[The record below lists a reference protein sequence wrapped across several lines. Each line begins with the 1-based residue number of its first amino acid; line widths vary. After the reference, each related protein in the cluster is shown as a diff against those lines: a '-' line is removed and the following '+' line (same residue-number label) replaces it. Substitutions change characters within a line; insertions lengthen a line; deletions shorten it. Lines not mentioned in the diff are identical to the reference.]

1 VSVEEVCL
9 LIVDGTCVDKRIGIL
24 GGSFNPA
31 HRGHLH
37 VSQEALRLLQLDEV
51 WWMVSP
57 QNPLKP
63 VNGMADVEIRIESA
77 NSFAKH
83 RKIKV
88 TDVEIE
94 LGTTYTAETLTKLTT
109 IYPKTRFVWLM
120 GADNLVQISE
130 WKDWQEIFRTVP
142 IAVFTRPTY
151 TQRALT
157 GFAAKRFARYRINEG
172 RVNRLSVMRA
182 PAWSFLHIKPDIISA
197 TRVRAGIGA
206 VNIY

>member
-1 VSVEEVCL
+1 MSGEGVCL
-9 LIVDGTCVDKRIGIL
+9 LIVDGACVDKRIGIL

-63 VNGMADVEIRIESA
+63 VNGMADVEIRIASA

-88 TDVEIE
+88 TDVEVC
-94 LGTTYTAETLTKLTT
+94 LAY
-109 IYPKTRFVWLM
+109 
-120 GADNLVQISE
+120 
-130 WKDWQEIFRTVP
+130 
-142 IAVFTRPTY
+142 
-151 TQRALT
+151 
-157 GFAAKRFARYRINEG
+157 G
-172 RVNRLSVMRA
+172 R
-182 PAWSFLHIKPDIISA
+182 
-197 TRVRAGIGA
+197 
-206 VNIY
+206 

>member
-1 VSVEEVCL
+1 VSGEGVCL
-9 LIVDGTCVDKRIGIL
+9 LIVDGACVDKRIGIL

-63 VNGMADVEIRIESA
+63 VNGMADVEIRIASA

-94 LGTTYTAETLTKLTT
+94 LGTTYTAETLTKLRT
-109 IYPKTRFVWLM
+109 IYPKARFVWLM
-120 GADNLVQISE
+120 GADNLIQISE

-151 TQRALT
+151 TRRALT
-157 GFAAKRFARYRINEG
+157 GFAAKRFARHRINEG
-172 RVNRLSVMRA
+172 RVNRLSVMRP